1 MTEDANDTKPQREG
15 PAKRFAKE
23 YMKTAQLPL
32 TEEDLAHAFTLGIRY
47 GKGSGWH
54 RVGEQIPTPKHMNE
68 QIVVV
73 VGLTRNTYDLDVITC
88 SEYNAYINNKNC
100 IGVPLFWTYFRALFS
115 DRVKV
120 PKTTEDTEE

>member
-1 MTEDANDTKPQREG
+1 MTENANDTKPQREG

-32 TEEDLAHAFTLGIRY
+32 SEEDLAHAFTLGIRY

-54 RVGEQIPTPKHMNE
+54 RVGEQVPTPKHMNE

-120 PKTTEDTEE
+120 LKASEDSEE

>member
-15 PAKRFAKE
+15 PAKRF
-23 YMKTAQLPL
+23 
-32 TEEDLAHAFTLGIRY
+32 LAHAFTLGIRY

-54 RVGEQIPTPKHMNE
+54 RVGEQVPTPKHMNE

-73 VGLTRNTYDLDVITC
+73 VALTRNTYDLDVITC

>member
-73 VGLTRNTYDLDVITC
+73 VALTRNTYDLERTDC
-88 SEYNAYINNKNC
+88 GRCGPDAQHLRPRC
-100 IGVPLFWTYFRALFS
+100 HHL
-115 DRVKV
+115 
-120 PKTTEDTEE
+120 

>member
-1 MTEDANDTKPQREG
+1 MTEDAIDTKTQKES

-54 RVGEQIPTPKHMNE
+54 RVGEQVPTPKHMNE
-68 QIVVV
+68 QIVIASEFLYF
-73 VGLTRNTYDLDVITC
+73 GLISERC
-88 SEYNAYINNKNC
+88 SLIGSKFPKPLKILKNSC
-100 IGVPLFWTYFRALFS
+100 L
-115 DRVKV
+115 
-120 PKTTEDTEE
+120 E